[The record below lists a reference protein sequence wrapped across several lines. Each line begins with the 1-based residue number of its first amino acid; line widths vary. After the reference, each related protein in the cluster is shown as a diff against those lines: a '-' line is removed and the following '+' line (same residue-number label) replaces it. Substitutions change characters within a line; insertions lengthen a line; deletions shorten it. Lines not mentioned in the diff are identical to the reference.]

1 MLIREARKMRQQRW
15 VEGTITIA
23 LLFVALLC
31 AASVASL
38 QTIYLGAGVR
48 GISVLMYEDGSP
60 TGFLFWEGEPLMVG
74 ASLSIP
80 QNSEVR
86 SLPLVWG
93 SRRWHAFLRFELE
106 RRQEEVGGRQPTGR
120 VWSPISQPVKFRVVR
135 ELLTRKNPEG
145 GWITTP
151 QSPDTLNP
159 LAGHESVRV
168 EVQLLPEGGDL
179 REGFYRGRAILEGQE
194 TPIGQRLVSPWFFFE
209 VRAVRSGRDR
219 LASLAHLGY
228 RRLFAGDLEGAEK
241 AFREMLSLH
250 PDSIVGHTGLGDVYL
265 ERGNYKKAKEM
276 FEKAIELLAGKRDSF
291 VNPAVYERS
300 DRFVRLKRRIERC
313 EEMMRKG

>member
-1 MLIREARKMRQQRW
+1 MRQQRW
-15 VEGTITIA
+15 VEGTIPIA

-145 GWITTP
+145 GWITPRNLPTP
-151 QSPDTLNP
+151 
-159 LAGHESVRV
+159 
-168 EVQLLPEGGDL
+168 
-179 REGFYRGRAILEGQE
+179 
-194 TPIGQRLVSPWFFFE
+194 
-209 VRAVRSGRDR
+209 
-219 LASLAHLGY
+219 
-228 RRLFAGDLEGAEK
+228 
-241 AFREMLSLH
+241 
-250 PDSIVGHTGLGDVYL
+250 
-265 ERGNYKKAKEM
+265 
-276 FEKAIELLAGKRDSF
+276 
-291 VNPAVYERS
+291 
-300 DRFVRLKRRIERC
+300 
-313 EEMMRKG
+313 